1 MIMTVEERME
11 NLFTRGVASFVDP
24 SSKFKEKLL
33 KKAKGEISEEVI
45 IKFGVDPTRPD
56 LHLGH
61 AVVLHKLRKF
71 QDLGCKV
78 VFLVGDFTASIGDPT
93 GKSKVRPM
101 VEQKEIEE
109 NMETY
114 LRQVSK
120 ILLTTS
126 QVFSWIRNSDWFY
139 GVSDM
144 LPKEGLNLDFWGRGI
159 NPSSFLGKAF
169 LYEKTRMQV
178 RDLKKQEAIGV
189 TLRGLFWTLGRITH
203 AQLIE
208 RDMFQNR
215 LNEGN
220 SLFIHEML
228 YPVLQGI
235 DSFALYNI
243 YNGCDLEIGG
253 TDQTFNM
260 LMGREVMKINK
271 QPEQAVMS
279 IDILVGTEGKEKMS
293 KSLDNYISINDEPR
307 DMFGKV
313 MSIPDTVIL
322 NYYQL
327 CTSADKE
334 RLKGI
339 EVKLKDPKINP
350 RDIKLDLAEE
360 IVAIYHGADNAL
372 GVREAFLAT
381 FQKKEIPEGI
391 EEIRTN
397 EGEILADLLVRSK
410 AVSSKSDW
418 RRLVEEGAVKRLREA
433 GSEEKIVNYLEVAT
447 PGVYKIGK
455 RRFVKII

>member
-33 KKAKGEISEEVI
+33 KKAKGEISEDVI

-178 RDLKKQEAIGV
+178 RDLKKQE
-189 TLRGLFWTLGRITH
+189 
-203 AQLIE
+203 
-208 RDMFQNR
+208 
-215 LNEGN
+215 
-220 SLFIHEML
+220 
-228 YPVLQGI
+228 
-235 DSFALYNI
+235 
-243 YNGCDLEIGG
+243 
-253 TDQTFNM
+253 
-260 LMGREVMKINK
+260 
-271 QPEQAVMS
+271 EQAVMS

-350 RDIKLDLAEE
+350 RDIKLDLAQE

-410 AVSSKSDW
+410 AVSSKSDL

-433 GSEEKIVNYLEVAT
+433 GAEEKIVNYLEVAT